1 MSQRPL
7 RGLLIAAILCFLL
20 VVVLLAG
27 LPLRPASAQSR
38 NIMAA
43 PACQCSAPTAVVEGG
58 TRLVHCVC
66 GGMSCVISL
75 PPGMGKDGG
84 QQLQCVK

>member
-7 RGLLIAAILCFLL
+7 RGVLIAAILLFLL
-20 VVVLLAG
+20 VVALLAA
-27 LPLRPASAQSR
+27 LPLRPASAQAR

-43 PACQCSAPTAVVEGG
+43 PACQCSAPTPVLEGG

-66 GGMSCVISL
+66 GGMSCVISV
-75 PPGMGKDGG
+75 PPSGGKDAS
-84 QQLQCVK
+84 QLQCVK

>member
-7 RGLLIAAILCFLL
+7 RGVLIAAILLFLL
-20 VVVLLAG
+20 VVALLAA
-27 LPLRPASAQSR
+27 LPLQPASAQTR

-58 TRLVHCVC
+58 ARLVHCVC

-75 PPGMGKDGG
+75 PPGGGKDAS
-84 QQLQCVK
+84 QLQCVK

>member
-7 RGLLIAAILCFLL
+7 RGVLIAAILLFLL
-20 VVVLLAG
+20 AVVLLAA
-27 LPLRPASAQSR
+27 LPRQPASAQTR
-38 NIMAA
+38 NVTQA

-58 TRLVHCVC
+58 ARLVHCVC

-75 PPGMGKDGG
+75 PPGNSRDAS
-84 QQLQCVK
+84 QLQCVK